1 MGRSDSRVSRIPHL
15 GKLYLTETLFLIW
28 FCRCSKL
35 LIGITIWAL
44 PVGTQSAIIQGLVF
58 RSPYSLFSLSDL
70 NGLNPVESLSVSY
83 GEIRRGALMKWTTCW
98 VGGDRCHPWALFY
111 TWRSPWRSLRMVLC
125 WSEGGTMWLEDSH
138 SLTFLIQS
146 VLVSVIQCSAL
157 ASLCILG
164 YPQWCVVHG

>member
-35 LIGITIWAL
+35 LIGIIIWAL

-98 VGGDRCHPWALFY
+98 VGGDGCHPWALFY
-111 TWRSPWRSLRMVLC
+111 TWDNCSLQGDLLEWCCAGLR
-125 WSEGGTMWLEDSH
+125 EG
-138 SLTFLIQS
+138 
-146 VLVSVIQCSAL
+146 QCGRRTA
-157 ASLCILG
+157 ILL
-164 YPQWCVVHG
+164 PF